1 MISINIALPDS
12 ISATAQRLAK
22 LDGITLDQ
30 YVASALAEKSAVLM
44 SQDYLKQRGAKAN
57 RAAYDAI
64 LDRVQ

>member
-1 MISINIALPDS
+1 MTSINIALPDS

-44 SQDYLKQRGAKAN
+44 SQNYLTQRGAKAN